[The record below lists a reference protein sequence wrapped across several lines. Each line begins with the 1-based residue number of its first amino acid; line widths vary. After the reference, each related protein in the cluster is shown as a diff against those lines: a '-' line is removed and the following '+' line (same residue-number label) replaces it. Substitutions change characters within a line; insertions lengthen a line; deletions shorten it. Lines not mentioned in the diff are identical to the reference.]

1 MEKEQEYTAGILK
14 EKLKNVQQE
23 LKAPKDLINRF
34 GGFNYRSA
42 ESILENV
49 KPLLNKYGLILTI
62 SDEIVNIG
70 ARYYVKATARIESVN
85 DSDIIISTAY
95 AREPETKK
103 GMDDS
108 QITGATSS
116 YARKYALNGLF
127 AIDDNKDA
135 DSYEPPKENEKPNSQ
150 PTPPTSKVDD
160 ELKNSLLTKLSARG
174 VDLSAMC
181 KYYKRNFVQQL
192 TLEELEDALKR
203 IGG

>member
-85 DSDIIISTAY
+85 DSDIIVATAY

-160 ELKNSLLTKLSARG
+160 ELKNSLLTKLSTRG

>member
-1 MEKEQEYTAGILK
+1 MEKELGNLK

-85 DSDIIISTAY
+85 DSDVIISTAY

-135 DSYEPPKENEKPNSQ
+135 DSYEPPKDTEKPSSQ
-150 PTPPTSKVDD
+150 PTTPTSKNVDD